1 MARGRKP
8 IPRTKEEA
16 LQIRKEQIRRNVR
29 AFRDRKK
36 AGEGKDDEDVRNGA
50 VTSYYG
56 RPKLHHNESFHSVI
70 RPPRISALFHLHVDA
85 PSSAVPYP
93 SATASPTKDD
103 AFDAILPPR
112 LTDELPRD
120 RHLSSSAL
128 QAEAG
133 TNSEANHV
141 GAGFQFASKN
151 GCNLTWHK
159 PIVTEKGTRPAPGIL
174 LASSRVSSRLPREVD
189 SAVLTRRQ
197 FLANTSTLFVPPDQG
212 ELHGVVNLGPHWAKS
227 VVFMG
232 VPSDIVEQSLHPLC
246 LLQIAHLKQDRN
258 LLSASRYYYGQA
270 LRALRM
276 CCRSANVVWRQL
288 FMCAMILGTYE
299 LFNGTGDCCV
309 GWQCHVDGASSY
321 LRRFAR
327 FDESMTDISYFYY
340 LEAVCIFNPLR
351 ERKSS
356 RWSMSTW
363 WRRSIDKYAGETYG
377 SLLRLIT
384 PLPAYLEHFDHLAN
398 LPSDTDTPNRK
409 TVLLDH
415 GFLLER
421 QLKTWFKNT
430 AKDFPSLS
438 YEETAE
444 SFVHL
449 DIPTPAP
456 SDVQYFFPNLWVA
469 RLYLLYWA
477 SMILLLE
484 AMTALVID
492 LSDDLASK
500 QNLPFPTCDP
510 GNSALEDMIIQAKML
525 ATDIRRSTS
534 FCLRPC
540 HGLLGKSIVLLPF
553 WVAQTHL
560 CQNNAE
566 QGRWYTTVLRRI
578 GQDQYDG
585 GHPLGAV
592 DYQD

>member
-8 IPRTKEEA
+8 IPRTKEET
-16 LQIRKEQIRRNVR
+16 LQIRKEQVRRNVR

-36 AGEGKDDEDVRNGA
+36 AGEGKDSENVRNGA

-56 RPKLHHNESFHSVI
+56 RPAKLYHSESFHSVI
-70 RPPRISALFHLHVDA
+70 RTPRISFLSHLHVDV
-85 PSSAVPYP
+85 PPSAVPYP

-112 LTDELPRD
+112 LTDEPPRD

-133 TNSEANHV
+133 TNSEVNHV

-159 PIVTEKGTRPAPGIL
+159 LIVAEKGTRPAPGIL

-189 SAVLTRRQ
+189 SAMLTRRQ
-197 FLANTSTLFVPPDQG
+197 FVANTSTLFVPPDQG

-276 CCRSANVVWRQL
+276 CCRLANVVWREL

-384 PLPAYLEHFDHLAN
+384 PLPAYLEHFDYLAN
-398 LPSDTDTPNRK
+398 LPSDKDTQNREI
-409 TVLLDH
+409 VLLNH
-415 GFLLER
+415 GCILEN
-421 QLKTWFKNT
+421 QLRTWFENT
-430 AKDFPSLS
+430 AKHVPSFS
-438 YEETAE
+438 YEEFADSCVPLDTATL
-444 SFVHL
+444 V
-449 DIPTPAP
+449 P
-456 SDVQYFFPNLWVA
+456 SDVQYSFPSLWVA

-477 SMILLLE
+477 SVILLLE

-492 LSDDLASK
+492 IFEGTARKPNSPSPACDLGRSS
-500 QNLPFPTCDP
+500 L
-510 GNSALEDMIIQAKML
+510 LEDVNTQTKMF
-525 ATDIRRSTS
+525 ATQIRRSTA

-540 HGLLGKSIVLLPF
+540 NGLLGKSIVLLPLG
-553 WVAQTHL
+553 VAQKHL
-560 CQNNAE
+560 RDIDAE
-566 QGRWYTTVLRRI
+566 QAL
-578 GQDQYDG
+578 
-585 GHPLGAV
+585 
-592 DYQD
+592 